1 MNVVMLE
8 QHYRQLQHLE
18 AAINACALTVTM
30 DAAGMV
36 TAVNSQVVAA
46 LQQTS
51 DSLTG
56 HHITGILRPANP
68 DQWEQIWTALQAG
81 KAVQEQLCLL
91 KNDHT
96 PLWLEA
102 AVSPLMNEAGQL
114 EQCVLIGMDITSR
127 KLVEIKRVQHEAYYS
142 GVLENLPLGLQQF
155 ATDGTSMDMNSRQR
169 QIWGTQH
176 PFFTQPGYQWLED
189 PFYRLNGLASM
200 FEEVRKTRKTLKRE
214 ILLSYQEKK
223 NENVTRLFPVYF
235 EATIFPLQD
244 EQRNI
249 VNIFLILDDITEKKL
264 SELSLQKSERLLDNI
279 IENLP
284 IGYIQFD
291 NFGFVRRINQTQ
303 RDFFNSPNPAVHRR
317 QSFNVMNDGLATMFE
332 LDKLFIHALE
342 QNKAL
347 RVEKRI
353 DFSQDKRW
361 TTVGREVYLDLT
373 IFPVTEPVDKEIIIV
388 ALVNDI
394 TDKKMQELENR
405 KNEEFLQQTGSIGK
419 VGGWELDMESRH
431 IRWTP
436 QSYHIHDC
444 SPEELMN
451 EERMLSFYTPE
462 SREVLEGLMHQCME
476 AGKPFDVQLS
486 LLSGRQEMKKVRAI
500 GQPGYVDGRLV
511 RMYGVIQDITEQAE
525 IKDELTRNTEL
536 MRLFFDTIDMGYAAM
551 EKNGNLNFLNR
562 KAEKMIGHPVAIG
575 SNIFEEFPR
584 LSGTV
589 FYARLQACID
599 QQASQ
604 SFGVY
609 FPIVDKWYDFLLTPM
624 QDGGISVFMRDI
636 TDSRKLQKELRKA
649 NDQLSNLNK
658 NLLNQ
663 NKQLEDFAH
672 ITSHNLRAPIAN
684 LKALMQMHNEAT
696 SQQERDLYLGMLHEV
711 IKKIDETLN
720 DLVEVVQ
727 IRKDVNVER
736 EKLYFADRLQNVM
749 DILLVDIETS
759 HIQITYNFEEEPVI
773 EYPKVYLDSI
783 LQNFI
788 TNAIRYRSSERTP
801 ALHLHTRRDNDNLVL
816 SVEDNGVGIDMER
829 FGNKLFGFR
838 KTFHKNKDAK
848 GIGLFITKTQVEAMG
863 GSIKAE
869 SRPGEGTKFIITFR
883 SE

>member
-8 QHYRQLQHLE
+8 QHYRHLQHLE
-18 AAINACALTVTM
+18 AAINACALSVTI
-30 DAAGMV
+30 DAAGTV
-36 TAVNSQVVAA
+36 TAVNTQVVAA
-46 LQQTS
+46 LQQSS
-51 DSLTG
+51 DLLIGQQLTN
-56 HHITGILRPANP
+56 ILRPADPVRWRKIWATLQSGNP
-68 DQWEQIWTALQAG
+68 
-81 KAVQEQLCLL
+81 VQEQCCFL
-91 KNDHT
+91 NPENS

-102 AVSPLMNEAGQL
+102 GISPLLNEAGNM
-114 EQCVLIGMDITSR
+114 EHCILIGIDITSR
-127 KLVEIKRVQHEAYYS
+127 KLAEIKREQNEIYYS
-142 GVLENLPLGLQQF
+142 QVLENLPLGLQQF
-155 ATDGTSMDMNSRQR
+155 SPLGHSMDMNSRQR
-169 QIWGTQH
+169 EIWGDAH
-176 PFFTQPGYQWLED
+176 PFFTKPDYKWLQD
-189 PFYRLNGLASM
+189 PFYRLNGLSDM
-200 FEEVRKTRKTLKRE
+200 FEEALITGKTLKRE
-214 ILLSYQEKK
+214 ILLSYRERR
-223 NENVTRLFPVYF
+223 NENITRLHPVYF
-235 EATIFPLQD
+235 EATIFPLTDQ
-244 EQRNI
+244 QRNM

-291 NFGFVRRINQTQ
+291 NFGFIRRINQTQ
-303 RDFFNSPNPAVHRR
+303 RFFFNSPYPAVR
-317 QSFNVMNDGLATMFE
+317 QPFNVMNDDLSTMFE
-332 LDKLFIHALE
+332 LDKLFIQALE
-342 QNKAL
+342 ENKSL

-373 IFPVTEPVDKEIIIV
+373 VFPVIEPVDKEMIVV

-405 KNEEFLQQTGSIGK
+405 KNQEFLQQTGSIGK
-419 VGGWELDMESRH
+419 IGGWEMDIDSQQV
-431 IRWTP
+431 RWTA
-436 QSYHIHDC
+436 QSYYIHDC
-444 SPEELMN
+444 PVDTEITLDSAMA
-451 EERMLSFYTPE
+451 FYTPE
-462 SREVLEGLMHQCME
+462 ARETLESLMQQCIDS
-476 AGKPFDVQLS
+476 GKPFDAQLTIIS
-486 LLSGRQEMKKVRAI
+486 ARQQLKKVRSI

-511 RMYGVIQDITEQAE
+511 RMYGVIQDITEQLE
-525 IKDELTRNTEL
+525 IKDALTRNTEL

-551 EKNGNLNFLNR
+551 ERNGNVNFLNR
-562 KAEKMIGHPVAIG
+562 KAEKMIGHPVAMG

-589 FYARLQACID
+589 FYARLQECIM
-599 QQASQ
+599 QQTSQ
-604 SFGVY
+604 SFGIY
-609 FPIVDKWYDFLLTPM
+609 FPGVDKWYDFLLTPM

-636 TDSRKLQKELRKA
+636 TDSRKMQKELRKA

-658 NLLNQ
+658 NLINQ

-684 LKALMQMHNEAT
+684 LKALMQMHNEAAA
-696 SQQERDLYLGMLHEV
+696 QQEKDLYLGMVHEV

-727 IRKDVNVER
+727 IRKDVNVEK
-736 EKLYFADRLQNVM
+736 EKLLFSERLQKVK
-749 DILLVDIETS
+749 DVLLVDIETS
-759 HIQITYNFEEEPVI
+759 NIQITFDFEQEPLI
-773 EYPKVYLDSI
+773 EYPRVYLDSI

-801 ALHLHTRRDNDNLVL
+801 AVHLQTWKENENILL
-816 SVEDNGVGIDMER
+816 SVQDNGVGIDMER

-863 GSIKAE
+863 GSIRAE
-869 SRPGEGTKFIITFR
+869 SHPGEGTKFIITFR

>member
-1 MNVVMLE
+1 MNVVMLD
-8 QHYRQLQHLE
+8 QHYRHLQHLE
-18 AAINACALTVTM
+18 AAINACALSVTI
-30 DAAGMV
+30 DAAGTV
-36 TAVNSQVVAA
+36 TAVNTQVVAA
-46 LQQTS
+46 LQQSSDHIVGQPLTS
-51 DSLTG
+51 
-56 HHITGILRPANP
+56 ILRPANA
-68 DQWEQIWTALQAG
+68 DQWQKIWNTLLAG
-81 KAVQEQLCLL
+81 QPVQEQCCFL
-91 KNDHT
+91 KNEHT
-96 PLWLEA
+96 PIWLEA
-102 AVSPLMNEAGQL
+102 GISPLLNSSGTMEH
-114 EQCVLIGMDITSR
+114 CMLIGIDITSR
-127 KLVEIKRVQHEAYYS
+127 KLAEIKREQNEIYYS
-142 GVLENLPLGLQQF
+142 QVLENLPLGLQQF
-155 ATDGTSMDMNSRQR
+155 TTDGRSIDMNSRQR
-169 QIWGTQH
+169 EIWGDAH
-176 PFFTQPGYQWLED
+176 PFFTKPEYQWLQD
-189 PFYRLNGLASM
+189 PFYRLNGLSDL
-200 FEEVRKTRKTLKRE
+200 FEEVITSGKTLKRE
-214 ILLSYQEKK
+214 ILLSYREKRS
-223 NENVTRLFPVYF
+223 ENITRLYPVYF
-235 EATIFPLQD
+235 EATLFPLTDQ
-244 EQRNI
+244 QRNM
-249 VNIFLILDDITEKKL
+249 VNVFLILDDITEKKL

-291 NFGFVRRINQTQ
+291 NFGFIRRINQTQ
-303 RDFFNSPNPAVHRR
+303 RFFFNSPYPAGR
-317 QSFNVMNDGLATMFE
+317 QPFNVMNDDLSTMFE
-332 LDKLFIHALE
+332 LDKLFIQALE
-342 QNKAL
+342 ENRSL
-347 RVEKRI
+347 RVEKKI

-373 IFPVTEPVDKEIIIV
+373 VFPVIEPVDKEMIVV

-405 KNEEFLQQTGSIGK
+405 KNQEFLQQTGTIGK
-419 VGGWELDMESRH
+419 IGGWELDIESNKV
-431 IRWTP
+431 RWTDEA
-436 QSYHIHDC
+436 YHIHDC
-444 SPEELMN
+444 PVGAEIDLKRAMGY
-451 EERMLSFYTPE
+451 YTPE
-462 SREVLEGLMHQCME
+462 SREILDTLVKQCQ
-476 AGKPFDVQLS
+476 AGKPFDAQLTIVS
-486 LLSGRQEMKKVRAI
+486 ERQQTKRVRSI

-511 RMYGVIQDITEQAE
+511 RMYGVVQDITEQAE
-525 IKDELTRNTEL
+525 IRDALSRNTEL

-551 EKNGNLNFLNR
+551 EKNGNVNFLNR

-589 FYARLQACID
+589 FFARLQECIL

-604 SFGVY
+604 SFGIY
-609 FPIVDKWYDFLLTPM
+609 FPGVDKWYDFLLTPM

-636 TDSRKLQKELRKA
+636 TDSRKMQKDLRKA

-684 LKALMQMHNEAT
+684 LKALMQMHNEAIA
-696 SQQERDLYLGMLHEV
+696 QQERDLYLGMVHEV

-736 EKLYFADRLQNVM
+736 EKLLFSERLQKVR
-749 DILLVDIETS
+749 DVLLVDIETS
-759 HIQITYNFEEEPVI
+759 NIQITYNFGEEPVI
-773 EYPKVYLDSI
+773 EYPRVYLDSI

-801 ALHLHTRRDNDNLVL
+801 AVHLQTWKENENIIL
-816 SVEDNGVGIDMER
+816 SVQDNGVGIDMER

-863 GSIKAE
+863 GSIRAE
-869 SRPGEGTKFIITFR
+869 SHPGQGTKFIITFR

>member
-8 QHYRQLQHLE
+8 QHYRHLQHLE
-18 AAINACALTVTM
+18 AAINACALSVTI

-36 TAVNSQVVAA
+36 TAVNTQVIAA
-46 LQQTS
+46 LQQSS
-51 DSLTG
+51 DLLVGQPLTN
-56 HHITGILRPANP
+56 ILRPANA
-68 DQWEQIWTALQAG
+68 DQWQKIWNTLLAG
-81 KAVQEQLCLL
+81 QPVQEQCCFL
-91 KNDHT
+91 KNEHT

-102 AVSPLMNEAGQL
+102 GISPLLNSSGTMEH
-114 EQCVLIGMDITSR
+114 CMLIGIDITSR
-127 KLVEIKRVQHEAYYS
+127 KLAEIKREQNEIYYS
-142 GVLENLPLGLQQF
+142 QVLENLPLGLQQF
-155 ATDGTSMDMNSRQR
+155 STDGRSVDMNSRQR
-169 QIWGTQH
+169 EIWGDAH
-176 PFFTQPGYQWLED
+176 PFFTKPEYQWLQD
-189 PFYRLNGLASM
+189 PFYRLNGLSDL
-200 FEEVRKTRKTLKRE
+200 FEEVIITGKTLKRE
-214 ILLSYQEKK
+214 ILLSYREKR
-223 NENVTRLFPVYF
+223 NEHITRLYPVYF
-235 EATIFPLQD
+235 EATLFPLTDQ
-244 EQRNI
+244 QRNM
-249 VNIFLILDDITEKKL
+249 VNVFLILDDITEKKL

-291 NFGFVRRINQTQ
+291 NFGFIRRINQTQ
-303 RDFFNSPNPAVHRR
+303 RFFFNSPYPAGR
-317 QSFNVMNDGLATMFE
+317 QPFNVMNDDLSTMFE
-332 LDKLFIHALE
+332 LDKLFIQALE
-342 QNKAL
+342 ENRSL
-347 RVEKRI
+347 RVEKKI

-373 IFPVTEPVDKEIIIV
+373 VFPVIEPVDKEMIVV

-405 KNEEFLQQTGSIGK
+405 KNQEFLQQTGTIGK
-419 VGGWELDMESRH
+419 IGGWELDIDSDKV
-431 IRWTP
+431 RWTDEA
-436 QSYHIHDC
+436 YHIHDC
-444 SPEELMN
+444 PVGAPINL
-451 EERMLSFYTPE
+451 ERARGYYTQE
-462 SREVLEGLMHQCME
+462 AKEILDGLLRQCM
-476 AGKPFDVQLS
+476 ANGKPFDAQLTIVS
-486 LLSGRQEMKKVRAI
+486 ERQQLKRVRSI

-511 RMYGVIQDITEQAE
+511 RMYGVVQDITEQVE
-525 IKDELTRNTEL
+525 IRDALTRNTEL

-551 EKNGNLNFLNR
+551 EKNGKVNFLNR
-562 KAEKMIGHPVAIG
+562 KAEKMIGHPVAMG

-589 FYARLQACID
+589 FFARLQECIL

-604 SFGVY
+604 SFGIY
-609 FPIVDKWYDFLLTPM
+609 FPGVDKWYDFLLTPM

-636 TDSRKLQKELRKA
+636 TDSRKMQKDLRKA

-684 LKALMQMHNEAT
+684 LKALMQMHNEAIA
-696 SQQERDLYLGMLHEV
+696 QQERDLYLGMVHEV

-736 EKLYFADRLQNVM
+736 EKLLFSERLQKVR
-749 DILLVDIETS
+749 DVLLVDIETS
-759 HIQITYNFEEEPVI
+759 NIQITYNFGEEPVI
-773 EYPKVYLDSI
+773 EYPRVYLDSI

-801 ALHLHTRRDNDNLVL
+801 AVHLQTWKENENIIL
-816 SVEDNGVGIDMER
+816 SVQDNGVGIDMER
-829 FGNKLFGFR
+829 FGHKLFGFR

-863 GSIKAE
+863 GSIRAE
-869 SRPGEGTKFIITFR
+869 SHPGEGTKFIITFR

>member
-8 QHYRQLQHLE
+8 QHYRHLQHLE
-18 AAINACALTVTM
+18 SAINACALSVTINTVGT
-30 DAAGMV
+30 V
-36 TAVNSQVVAA
+36 TAVNTQVVTALLQSAEALIGQPAA
-46 LQQTS
+46 S
-51 DSLTG
+51 
-56 HHITGILRPANP
+56 ILPPADP
-68 DQWEQIWTALQAG
+68 RQWQRIWTSLLAG
-81 KAVQEQLCLL
+81 QPVQEQVCFL
-91 KNDHT
+91 KPDQQ

-102 AVSPLMNEAGQL
+102 GISPLMQEDGTMAH
-114 EQCVLIGMDITSR
+114 CILIGMDITAR
-127 KLVEIKRVQHEAYYS
+127 KLAEIKRAQNEPYYS
-142 GVLENLPLGLQQF
+142 QVLENLPLGLQQF
-155 ATDGTSMDMNSRQR
+155 SPDGNSLDLNTRQR
-169 QIWGTQH
+169 EIWGETH
-176 PFFTQPGYQWLED
+176 AFFTKPGYNWLED
-189 PFYRLNGLASM
+189 PFYRLNGLVGM
-200 FEEVRKTRKTLKRE
+200 FDEVRKTGKTLKRE
-214 ILLSYQEKK
+214 VLLSYREKT
-223 NENVTRLFPVYF
+223 NENITRLYPVYF
-235 EATIFPLQD
+235 EATIFPLTD
-244 EQRNI
+244 PQRNM

-291 NFGFVRRINQTQ
+291 NFGFIRRINQTQ
-303 RDFFNSPNPAVHRR
+303 RQFFKSPHPAMMR
-317 QSFNVMNDGLATMFE
+317 QPFNVMNDSLATMFE
-332 LDKLFIHALE
+332 LDKLFLQALE
-342 QNKAL
+342 ENKSL

-361 TTVGREVYLDLT
+361 TTVGREVYFDLT
-373 IFPVTEPVDKEIIIV
+373 VFPVIEPVDKEMIVV

-405 KNEEFLQQTGSIGK
+405 KNQEFLQQTGSIGK
-419 VGGWELDMESRH
+419 IGGWELDLESKQL
-431 IRWTP
+431 RWTD
-436 QSYHIHDC
+436 QSYYIHDC
-444 SPEELMN
+444 TPGSPIDYESA
-451 EERMLSFYTPE
+451 LSFYTPE
-462 SREVLEGLMHQCME
+462 DRESLETLVHQCRST
-476 AGKPFDVQLS
+476 GKPFDAQLS
-486 LLSGRQEMKKVRAI
+486 IISARQQLKRVRSI
-500 GQPGYVDGRLV
+500 GQPGYVDGKLV
-511 RMYGVIQDITEQAE
+511 RMYGVVQDITEQVE
-525 IKDELTRNTEL
+525 IKDALSRNTEL

-551 EKNGNLNFLNR
+551 ERNGNLNFLNR

-589 FYARLQACID
+589 FYARLGECIQ

-604 SFGVY
+604 SFGIY
-609 FPIVDKWYDFLLTPM
+609 FPVVDKWYDFLLTPM
-624 QDGGISVFMRDI
+624 QDGRISVFMRDI

-658 NLLNQ
+658 NLVNQ

-684 LKALMQMHNEAT
+684 LKALMQMHNDAIA
-696 SQQERDLYLGMLHEV
+696 QQERDLYLGMVHEV

-727 IRKDVNVER
+727 IRKDLNVEK
-736 EKLYFADRLQNVM
+736 EKLLFAERLQKVR
-749 DILLVDIETS
+749 DVLLVDIETS
-759 HIQITYNFEEEPVI
+759 HIQITFDFDEEPMI

-801 ALHLHTRRDNDNLVL
+801 AVHLKTWKENDNIVL
-816 SVEDNGVGIDMER
+816 SVQDNGVGIDMER

-863 GSIKAE
+863 GSIRAE
-869 SRPGEGTKFIITFR
+869 SHPGEGTKFIITFR